1 MVKKK
6 EKAVERLEEAVR
18 LRTQVAEAIQ
28 KAVRAQDLDVD
39 SVSQRT
45 GIHRSDFSRIMN
57 RRLDR
62 FSLDRLVHIALALG
76 IGVTTA
82 GRSPVY
88 STGIDRTLAIAV
100 QFLTLSL
107 GPAYCKFWPLSGAVI
122 PLLSVL
128 TLASLAATSTF
139 TVPSTLTW
147 LFPRGSKTDLGT
159 EGIAAW
165 CKT

>member
-76 IGVTTA
+76 IRCSIRLTSPTPGKSAIFSARSIDQASAKRSRGTA
-82 GRSPVY
+82 G
-88 STGIDRTLAIAV
+88 
-100 QFLTLSL
+100 
-107 GPAYCKFWPLSGAVI
+107 
-122 PLLSVL
+122 
-128 TLASLAATSTF
+128 
-139 TVPSTLTW
+139 
-147 LFPRGSKTDLGT
+147 
-159 EGIAAW
+159 
-165 CKT
+165 